1 VFENALNDA
10 YSATVLFAANF
21 MLPEVGD
28 IFDEVSYIELP
39 EAESHLLVQQYNK
52 EGRDA
57 GYGQSQK
64 RHRNDNRDGR
74 DRSSFRGGYR
84 SRGIIMQLL
93 CS

>member
-1 VFENALNDA
+1 
-10 YSATVLFAANF
+10 

-28 IFDEVSYIELP
+28 IFNEVLYTELP
-39 EAESHLLVQQYNK
+39 EAESRLLVEQYNR

-84 SRGIIMQLL
+84 PRGIIRYAVHSLIPFVY
-93 CS
+93 STVTSRK

>member
-1 VFENALNDA
+1 
-10 YSATVLFAANF
+10 

-28 IFDEVSYIELP
+28 IFDEVLYIELP

-84 SRGIIMQLL
+84 PRGIIIKLL

>member
-1 VFENALNDA
+1 
-10 YSATVLFAANF
+10 

-28 IFDEVSYIELP
+28 IFNEVSYIELP
-39 EAESHLLVQQYNK
+39 EADSHRLVEQYNN

-64 RHRNDNRDGR
+64 RHRNSNRDGR

-84 SRGIIMQLL
+84 PRGIIITL
-93 CS
+93 CSSFCSMLCPRMTVKKLCHEV

>member
-1 VFENALNDA
+1 
-10 YSATVLFAANF
+10 

-28 IFDEVSYIELP
+28 IFNEVLYSELQ
-39 EAESHLLVQQYNK
+39 EAESRPLVDQYNR

-64 RHRNDNRDGR
+64 RHRNDSRDGR

-84 SRGIIMQLL
+84 PRGINIGLL

>member
-1 VFENALNDA
+1 
-10 YSATVLFAANF
+10 

-28 IFDEVSYIELP
+28 IFNEVLYTELP
-39 EAESHLLVQQYNK
+39 EAESRLLVEQYNR

-84 SRGIIMQLL
+84 PRGIIGLW
-93 CS
+93 CSLSHPVGVIFHNDFKEVI

>member
-1 VFENALNDA
+1 
-10 YSATVLFAANF
+10 

-28 IFDEVSYIELP
+28 IFNEVLYTELP
-39 EAESHLLVQQYNK
+39 EAESRLLVEQYNR

-84 SRGIIMQLL
+84 PRGMTTL
-93 CS
+93 CRL